1 MSTNLHAV
9 DNPLP
14 NKISDEYL
22 TLLRNSRKQLEQAH
36 VTNQFI
42 ERNLAAAY
50 SLASQDEINLDTG
63 EIVRKA
69 AS

>member
-22 TLLRNSRKQLEQAH
+22 ALLRNSRKQLEQA
-36 VTNQFI
+36 VATNQFI
-42 ERNLAAAY
+42 ERNLAITYNLNAK
-50 SLASQDEINLDTG
+50 DEINLDTG
-63 EIVRKA
+63 EIIR
-69 AS
+69 S